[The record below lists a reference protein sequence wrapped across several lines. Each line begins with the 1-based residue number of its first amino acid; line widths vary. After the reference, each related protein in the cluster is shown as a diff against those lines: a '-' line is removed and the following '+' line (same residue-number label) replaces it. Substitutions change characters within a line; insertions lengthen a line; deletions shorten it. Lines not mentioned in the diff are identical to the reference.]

1 MNNQAF
7 YVILIKWSR
16 IVARTQDNGTARQ
29 AVPEGDWGERESEGE
44 RDREKIRKRELDA
57 FQIATP
63 HIVTGGAIV

>member
-1 MNNQAF
+1 M
-7 YVILIKWSR
+7 VK
-16 IVARTQDNGTARQ
+16 DCGKDPRQ
-29 AVPEGDWGERESEGE
+29 WHRQTGCASKVTGERESEGE